1 MLGMSATRF
10 MGVRNAITRLFS
22 TGWGILGS
30 LFAFCG
36 AISAIGAL
44 LDPLPERVVLSVV
57 LLVPAVILLSVHA
70 IALHKDRVLL
80 RKGQKVSGQA
90 QGILDGVL
98 FHSGPVV
105 YTRHFSVRFH
115 YTVDGVRYTGRSRFY
130 WMAPIL
136 PPDGHLT
143 VFVDPANPQR
153 CAVDL

>member
-22 TGWGILGS
+22 TGWGILCS
-30 LFAFCG
+30 LFAFCC
-36 AISAIGAL
+36 AISAIGVL
-44 LDPLPERVVLSVV
+44 LGPLPERLFLSVA

-90 QGILDGVL
+90 QCILNGVL